1 MGRPVILLV
10 DDHAD
15 SLLVL
20 SRLLEQ
26 RGYDVIAAHN
36 GAAALRLAAEREF
49 DVLVSDITLPDG
61 PGTGLL
67 GKLRAIKNFPAIAIS
82 GSAFESDQ
90 KKFREAGFQYTLV
103 KPFHFEDL
111 ETNILACLTTLE

>member
-1 MGRPVILLV
+1 MSRPVILLV

-36 GAAALRLAAEREF
+36 GAAAMRIATEREF
-49 DVLVSDITLPDG
+49 DVLVSDMHLPDG
-61 PGTGLL
+61 PGTDLL
-67 GKLRAIKNFPAIAIS
+67 ATLRAIKDFPAIAIS
-82 GSAFESDQ
+82 GSAFEADQ
-90 KKFREAGFQYTLV
+90 KKFRDAGFQYTLV

-111 ETNILACLTTLE
+111 ETNILACLTRLE